1 MNFSAAFYTAADV
14 PVQLPAGV
22 TVRPQR
28 WSAHAIG
35 GCDDAEIEIDGP
47 REALYTLL
55 AWIGFQAHIINAD
68 GEKVWW
74 GDIEEVEIAVGG
86 VTIGVNL
93 RNFANRIQVRYSARR
108 RGGAV
113 ESAET
118 EWQQDNTSADRY
130 GIFERRVN
138 AQRERT
144 DSEAEIFRDN
154 LLATLSTPGK
164 AIRLAGGAQGGQQAT
179 ARLRCV
185 GYWRRLK
192 RRYYTNAA
200 GLVEHTPTGT
210 PQPLGLSFVTQ
221 WLAWVRQDNTS
232 AVHDIYGRFANC
244 NYPKAQFSVVGAYNG
259 GPWTME
265 AATTKA
271 PVEYTSTQISFE
283 ANDDIIDGGS
293 GLGFITIDD
302 VVHVAGSSVSGNNGL
317 KLIKTTRPERVEIS
331 PGWSGGNIA
340 NSGAGPSITL
350 RRGNSLRIVE
360 AVTNE
365 RPTTS
370 ADQTVNFWGW
380 SAYQTFTVPAN
391 SLISS
396 WTVDTV
402 EIRCCRVGNPSD
414 NLEVALYATSG
425 GVPTSQLQ
433 VASVAGSALAD
444 VMDWVAF
451 SFGNST
457 ALTTGGV
464 YALVVRRSA
473 DAVGGDPDNFY
484 EIEVDNEAGYAGGV
498 YRVND
503 KSAWQA
509 PAIDKSLSF
518 RVVDGMD
525 NSEQIRRIWDLTQTG
540 LGTLLIETQSGIVTT
555 QNRTGDLTALD
566 EIEDLLLQ
574 GTSTDRQLFVW
585 VSPER
590 NGRLYAPGSET
601 TADFV
606 YNAADRKLYT
616 AQGDAVTEGFLP
628 AGRWAHLDIGHDLP
642 YSWSALSPLLVESA
656 EYRIGQGLTLEPSG
670 QRGEVSIGLRVG

>member
-1 MNFSAAFYTAADV
+1 MNFSAAFYTAADA

-28 WSAHAIG
+28 WAAHARG

-55 AWIGFQAHIINAD
+55 SWIGFQAHISNED
-68 GEKVWW
+68 GQKVWW

-164 AIRLAGGAQGGQQAT
+164 VMRLAGGGQSERAT
-179 ARLRCV
+179 ARLYCT
-185 GYWRRLK
+185 GYWQRLRRK
-192 RRYYTNAA
+192 YYFNPA
-200 GLVEHTPTGT
+200 GLVEHTPTGAI
-210 PQPLGLSFVTQ
+210 QPLGLSFVTQ
-221 WLAWVRQDNTS
+221 WLAWVRRDGVSS
-232 AVHDIYGRFANC
+232 AHDVYGRFAKC
-244 NYPKAQFSVVGAYNG
+244 NYPRAQFVVAGAGND
-259 GPWTME
+259 GPWTIE
-265 AATTKA
+265 AAKTKA
-271 PVEYTSTQISFE
+271 PVEYTSTQIGFDPD
-283 ANDDIIDGGS
+283 DDITDAS
-293 GLGFITIDD
+293 NGLSFIEVDD
-302 VVHVAGSSVSGNNGL
+302 VVLVSGSSVSGNNGL
-317 KLIKTTRPERVEIS
+317 KLVKTVRPERIEIS
-331 PGWSGGNIA
+331 PGWSGGDISSSA
-340 NSGAGPSITL
+340 AGPSVTI

-370 ADQTVNFWGW
+370 ADQEIIFWGW
-380 SAYQTFTVPAN
+380 SVHQTFTVPAN

-396 WTVDTV
+396 WTVDSV
-402 EIRCCRVGNPSD
+402 EIRCRRVGNPTD

-425 GVPTSQLQ
+425 GVPTGELQ
-433 VASVAGSALAD
+433 SVAVAGNTLSD
-444 VMDWVAF
+444 TMDWVSF
-451 SFGNST
+451 SFANST
-457 ALTTGGV
+457 ALNTGSV
-464 YALVVRRSA
+464 YALMIRRST
-473 DAVGGDPDNFY
+473 DVTGGDPENFY
-484 EIEVDNEAGYAGGV
+484 EIETDDSAGYADGV
-498 YRVND
+498 YRVSD
-503 KSAWQA
+503 KSAWQT
-509 PAIDKSLSF
+509 PAVNQSLSF
-518 RVVDGMD
+518 RIVDGMD
-525 NSEQIRRIWDLTQTG
+525 NSEQIRRIWDLAQTG

-555 QNRTGDLTALD
+555 QQRNGDLTALD
-566 EIEDLLLQ
+566 EIEDLLTQ
-574 GTSTDRQLFVW
+574 GTSTDRQLYVW

-590 NGRLYAPGSET
+590 NGRLYAPDGDT

-606 YNAADRKLYT
+606 YSSADRKLYT
-616 AQGDAVTEGFLP
+616 AQGDAVTEGLLP
-628 AGRWAHLDIGHDLP
+628 VGRWTRLDIGHDLP
-642 YSWSALSPLLVESA
+642 YSWNVLSPFLVERA
-656 EYRIGQGLTLEPSG
+656 EYRVGQGLTLEPSG
-670 QRGEVSIGLRVG
+670 QRGEVSIGLRAG